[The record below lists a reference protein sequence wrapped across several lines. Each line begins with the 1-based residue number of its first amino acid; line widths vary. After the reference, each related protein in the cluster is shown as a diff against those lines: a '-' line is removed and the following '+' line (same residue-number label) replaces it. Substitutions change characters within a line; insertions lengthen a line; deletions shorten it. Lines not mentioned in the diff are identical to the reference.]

1 VTRRPSSSAIAGCAR
16 VALAV
21 TLACAAFAVPESAE
35 ANGRF
40 PAAYQLVVDPLDP
53 ARISVQVTYGMI
65 HSFDAGA
72 SWSWTCEQ
80 AALYG
85 GEYDPALQILGGGTT
100 LIGTFDGLVVGSPDT
115 CDYAFAAGELEGR
128 YVVDVSSLKSDP
140 AHAIAVSSDGL
151 GGNEFDT
158 RVWSTTDGAQSW
170 SGDAAPLPT
179 SFLAL
184 TLDAAPS
191 DPSRLYVSGFDV
203 QGPSD
208 YVGTL
213 ARSDDGGA
221 TWSLLPIEGSTN
233 TSGPFLAAVDPSD
246 PDGLWLRLA
255 GDAGRLLRSTDGGL
269 SWSMVFQGTGRLTA
283 FALSPDGSEVVVGS
297 SVDGLHHATTSELV
311 FTQRTVMDALCATWT
326 PEALYLCTV
335 EARSGFTIGRSLDG
349 GTSFTPIHQLA
360 CLDGPPASCPASS
373 DAVSQC
379 VGPWAAQRQVL
390 RVDTCE
396 TGAGGGSSSSTGAG
410 GTGGSSGDDGANDG
424 CCTVAPGAK
433 AHERD
438 VLVLGLAAVGFAL
451 AAARRRRR

>member
-1 VTRRPSSSAIAGCAR
+1 VSRRPRSRDVAHGAR
-16 VALAV
+16 VALALLLGSAA
-21 TLACAAFAVPESAE
+21 LAAPRSAE

-65 HSFDAGA
+65 HSFDGGA

-100 LIGTFDGLVVGSPDT
+100 LLGTFDGLVVGSPDT

-151 GGNEFDT
+151 GGNQFDT
-158 RVWSTTDGAQSW
+158 RVWSTTDGAASW
-170 SGDAAPLPT
+170 SGDAEPLPA

-203 QGPSD
+203 VGPSD

-221 TWSLLPIEGSTN
+221 TWALLPIPGSAN
-233 TSGPFLAAVDPSD
+233 TSGPFLGAVDPND
-246 PDGLWLRLA
+246 PDVVWLRLA
-255 GDAGRLLRSTDGGL
+255 GDAGKLLRSNDGGL
-269 SWSMVFQGTGRLTA
+269 SWSTVFQGTGRLTA
-283 FALSPDGSEVVVGS
+283 FAISPDGSEVVVGS
-297 SVDGLHHATTSELV
+297 GADGLHHAATSELV
-311 FTQRTVMDALCATWT
+311 FTQRTAMEALCATWT
-326 PEALYLCTV
+326 PDALYLCTV
-335 EARSGFTIGRSLDG
+335 EARSGFTIGRSMDAG
-349 GTSFTPIHQLA
+349 SSFEPIHNLA
-360 CLDGPPASCPASS
+360 CLDGPRASCPASS
-373 DAVSQC
+373 DLVSEC
-379 VGPWAAQRQVL
+379 AGPWAAQRQVL

-396 TGAGGGSSSSTGAG
+396 SGAGGGSSTSTGAG
-410 GTGGSSGDDGANDG
+410 GTGGASGDDGAKDG
-424 CCTVAPGAK
+424 CCTVAPGAN
-433 AHERD
+433 ASTRGS
-438 VLVLGLAAVGFAL
+438 LVLALSALGLGLVG
-451 AAARRRRR
+451 ARRRQR